1 MRHPGLANDL
11 GNLFLL
17 SDAESRSISP
27 ENFTGA
33 RGGGARA
40 TEGTGA
46 RAARDLGSGWKI
58 SPSVLI
64 PAGEIFTLADIEG
77 PGAIQQIWLT
87 HSGAARTLILRIFW
101 DDQAHPSVECPIGDF
116 FASPWEGYAQVNSLP
131 VQFNPAKG
139 MCCNWTMPFRRRA
152 RIEIENLAEGEEVMY
167 YQVNYALA
175 PVDEEAAYFHA
186 GFRRSNPVPY
196 GEVHTILD
204 GVEGRGQ
211 YVGTSIGW
219 GVNNTGWWGEGEI
232 KFHLD
237 GEEHPTIVGTGTE
250 DYFGGAWNF
259 DAEGYQP
266 FSGPY
271 MGLPHIVRPDG
282 LYRSQTRFAMYR
294 WHLPDP
300 VRFRTGLRVTIQ
312 ALGWRSGGRYLPL
325 QDDLASTAFWY
336 QTLPSAP
343 LRTLPARD
351 ELEVI

>member
-17 SDAESRSISP
+17 SDAESRSISA
-27 ENFTGA
+27 ENFTGE
-33 RGGGARA
+33 RGGGGKA

-46 RAARDLGSGWKI
+46 KCAEELGAGWKV
-58 SPSVLI
+58 SPSVLVQ
-64 PAGEIFTLADIEG
+64 AGETFTLAEIEG

-87 HSGAARTLILRIFW
+87 HSGPARWLILRMYW
-101 DDQAHPSVECPIGDF
+101 DDQEHPSVECPVGDF
-116 FASPWEGYAQVNSLP
+116 FASPWEGWAQVNSLP

-139 MCCNWTMPFRRRA
+139 MCCNWTMPFARRA
-152 RIEIENLAEGEEVMY
+152 RITIENLGPKEEVVY

-175 PVDEEAAYFHA
+175 PVDPESAYFHA
-186 GFRRSNPVPY
+186 SFRRSNPVPY

-219 GVNNTGWWGEGEI
+219 GVRNTGWWGEGEI

-259 DAEGYQP
+259 DAGGYQA

-282 LYRSQTRFAMYR
+282 LYNSQTRFAMYR

-300 VRFRTGLRVTIQ
+300 VRFREGLKVTIQ

-343 LRTLPARD
+343 LKALPTRD